1 MEYLYAPWRSDYVT
15 KKKIEGCVFC
25 HISKNP
31 SMDEE
36 HFVLYRDEVCFM
48 VMNKYPYNPGHFMI
62 IPHLHTDALENL
74 DENSWLRMSKLAQKS
89 VKMMKEGFGAKGVNL
104 GMNLGSSAGAGI
116 AEHIHLHIVPRWER
130 DTNFITTIGQ
140 TRVYSTEFLRVY
152 KKIKELLPKYIEDV
166 K

>member
-1 MEYLYAPWRSDYVT
+1 
-15 KKKIEGCVFC
+15 
-25 HISKNP
+25 
-31 SMDEE
+31 
-36 HFVLYRDEVCFM
+36 
-48 VMNKYPYNPGHFMI
+48 MI

-74 DENSWLRMSKLAQKS
+74 KEDTWLHMSKLAQKL
-89 VKMMKEGFGAKGVNL
+89 VKMMKNGFGAKGVNI

-152 KKIKELLPKYIEDV
+152 KKIKELLPEYLH
-166 K
+166 